1 MNSRK
6 DIRTTDD
13 LDAVEAHL
21 AGALKPVA
29 APQDMIQR
37 LRGSIQIPSREEIKL
52 RLSDWRRLFFVF
64 SGVLSGVLITITLAR
79 ALYFI
84 VARKNG
90 A

>member
-1 MNSRK
+1 MSRK
-6 DIRTTDD
+6 DSKITED
-13 LDAVEAHL
+13 LNAIEAHL

-37 LRGSIQIPSREEIKL
+37 LRGSIQMPSREEIQL

-64 SGVLSGVLITITLAR
+64 GGVLSGLLIIITLAR
-79 ALYFI
+79 AFYFI